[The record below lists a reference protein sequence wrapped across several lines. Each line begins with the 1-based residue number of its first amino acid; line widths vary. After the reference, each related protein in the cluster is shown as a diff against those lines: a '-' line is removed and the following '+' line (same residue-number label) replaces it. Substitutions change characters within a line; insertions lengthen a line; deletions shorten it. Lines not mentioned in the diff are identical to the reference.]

1 MGDSILLSCKWSQA
15 PCPAGCLAW
24 RCSEAVQNL
33 SISLQRGP
41 AHSCSENHQ
50 EQPSLSKDGPSPFL
64 FSLDSKGKL
73 SRCPGNRKAHQ
84 RAAALPPDS
93 LCSRLLGQTPT
104 RGSENLGPGLLQ
116 TLNSGWGSEWH
127 LGGRLAYTLLLAAPP
142 SLLPAPPFISATPS
156 QRVSCRKSVTKK
168 PSASGISLAA
178 DGVRFS
184 H

>member
-1 MGDSILLSCKWSQA
+1 MGDSILLSYKWSQA

-41 AHSCSENHQ
+41 AHSCSENNQ
-50 EQPSLSKDGPSPFL
+50 EQPSLSKDGQSPFL
-64 FSLDSKGKL
+64 FSLDSKGKP
-73 SRCPGNRKAHQ
+73 SRCPDNSKAHQ

-104 RGSENLGPGLLQ
+104 RGGENLGPGLLQ
-116 TLNSGWGSEWH
+116 TLNSAGAQSGIWEGGW
-127 LGGRLAYTLLLAAPP
+127 LTP
-142 SLLPAPPFISATPS
+142 SCWPHPLPCCLLPPLS
-156 QRVSCRKSVTKK
+156 QRLRVS
-168 PSASGISLAA
+168 GFLA
-178 DGVRFS
+178 GNLSPRSQVLLVF